1 MTKNIIGKK
10 TVKNILNQNLTE
22 KQVDDELKSRNDGNK
37 FETLKVYHSTMSR
50 EEADKCLKD
59 NYKKNKI
66 NGTFLVR
73 PSGSS
78 QNYVLVI
85 INENECKHYLI
96 NNKVDSYFQVR
107 YKDEEQIFKY
117 DPAVNGLDNLIRQ
130 YQMEK
135 KSLFCLLSNNF
146 IK

>member
-1 MTKNIIGKK
+1 
-10 TVKNILNQNLTE
+10 
-22 KQVDDELKSRNDGNK
+22 
-37 FETLKVYHSTMSR
+37 MSR

-130 YQMEK
+130 YQMEN

-146 IK
+146 IKGELLPVNVRISSSKNLLHETAAKVNEIFKLKLILKSILS